1 MNYKLEEVRVELES
15 DLTWRSDEI
24 RFLKNQLA
32 YILREDDK
40 ERYRKSLLVM
50 LYSHYEGFCKTAFLI
65 YINVINK
72 EKLQRKEANQNLT
85 ACSLHNV
92 FTAYEDMDRKPD
104 KYREIFKNALPEEKA
119 LHRFARQ
126 VDFVVNI
133 DNIWDEVIVVSEEIA
148 DTESNLWPI
157 VLKKILFRLGL
168 PEQSFKEYEGSIS
181 RLVNM
186 RNGVAHGRD
195 KDGIKEDVYGSI
207 EKTVFDIMQGVI
219 DVIIDTLKSQK
230 YLRDG
235 GHSMVSP

>member
-1 MNYKLEEVRVELES
+1 MNYNLDDVRIELET
-15 DLTWRSDEI
+15 DFTWRADEM

-32 YILREDDK
+32 NINKEEEQ

-72 EKLQRKEANQNLT
+72 EALQRKEANQSLT
-85 ACSLHNV
+85 ACSLNDV
-92 FTAYEDMDRKPD
+92 FKAYEDMDYKPD
-104 KYREIFKNALPEEKA
+104 KYREIFKNSLPGEQK
-119 LHRFARQ
+119 LQRFARQ
-126 VDFVVNI
+126 VDFVVNL
-133 DNIWDEVIVVSEEIA
+133 DNFWDEIVFVSEDIA

-168 PEQSFKEYEGSIS
+168 PEQSFKTYEGHIS

-195 KDGIKEDVYGSI
+195 KNGIKEDVYESI
-207 EKTVFDIMQGVI
+207 EKTVFDIIKGVI
-219 DVIIDTLKSQK
+219 EVIIDALKSK
-230 YLRDG
+230 RYLRENTA
-235 GHSMVSP
+235 